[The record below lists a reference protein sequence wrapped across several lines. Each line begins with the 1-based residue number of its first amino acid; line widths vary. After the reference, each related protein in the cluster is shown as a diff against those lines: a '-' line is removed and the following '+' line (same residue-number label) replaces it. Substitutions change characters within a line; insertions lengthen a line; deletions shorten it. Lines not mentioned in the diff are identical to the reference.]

1 MGSVEAA
8 EYAALLALAAV
19 GGVGIPVLGDAALI
33 GAALAAADG
42 HLSIAVVLVVA
53 FGGHVIGRLIGHQL
67 GARGGRPLMER
78 PGWFEG
84 VRSRAVTKGDQL
96 FKRFP
101 RAAPLFAPAPLSG
114 IHRVPLALFTVAS
127 IVTGVTWLLSSGL
140 VPYAIGE
147 AATDLI
153 GRIGVVEGVLFVALL
168 AAVLLLYRY
177 ARRRLSRAGPVD
189 SSAPRR

>member
-1 MGSVEAA
+1 M
-8 EYAALLALAAV
+8 
-19 GGVGIPVLGDAALI
+19 LGDAALI
-33 GAALAAADG
+33 AAALAAADG

-53 FGGHVIGRLIGHQL
+53 FGGHEIGRWIAYQL

-101 RAAPLFAPAPLSG
+101 RAAPLFVPAPLSG
-114 IHRVPLALFTVAS
+114 IHRVPLAMFVLAS
-127 IVTGVTWLLSSGL
+127 IVTGLTWMLSSGL
-140 VPYAIGE
+140 IPYLIGE
-147 AATDLI
+147 TATDLI
-153 GRIGVVEGVLFVALL
+153 GRIGVVEVVLFAALL

-177 ARRRLSRAGPVD
+177 GRRQLFRARPADGGKADRPRA
-189 SSAPRR
+189 SSQSS

>member
-1 MGSVEAA
+1 
-8 EYAALLALAAV
+8 
-19 GGVGIPVLGDAALI
+19 
-33 GAALAAADG
+33 
-42 HLSIAVVLVVA
+42 
-53 FGGHVIGRLIGHQL
+53 
-67 GARGGRPLMER
+67 MER

-101 RAAPLFAPAPLSG
+101 RAAPMIAPAPLSG
-114 IHRVPLALFTVAS
+114 IHRVPLALFAVAS
-127 IVTGVTWLLSSGL
+127 IVTGVTWLLSTGL

-177 ARRRLSRAGPVD
+177 GRRRLFGAGPAD
-189 SSAPRR
+189 PSAPRG